1 MLVFARKWT
10 DAFDFRKFSMVVM
23 SGCLGSLLAAVV
35 AEGVLLVLLP
45 PPPPKPDAVP
55 TRVVDVMFVLDVT
68 GSMQDEIDGVSQ
80 GIQNFAT
87 ELGRRNLDARVG
99 LIAFTDRLTGTDRR
113 GNKWTGKEPDI
124 LTFGNGPFTNDMAA
138 FRSRVGRF
146 RADGGGDPEESSLDA
161 TALAARQPFRPSAV
175 KVVILITDVPP
186 HIPDREMKSVDGTA
200 AVVRNSGIDQLHL
213 VVPQEFL
220 STFAGLHS
228 GAPGTDFPLTDASGG
243 RVRFD
248 TILPEVGKAIAVAAV
263 GTAIST
269 GSFAADQYWT
279 LVLLTGLWTGL
290 LALGIFLS
298 LAMGQ
303 NYYFGRPLLEWKRG
317 LAGGLGS
324 FIAGMTSGIAGQIL
338 FGALGSSTVLQLAG
352 RIVAWV
358 IFGAVIGRGVAL
370 FVPNLSAKFATIGG
384 SIGGAVGA
392 VCFALASGLL
402 GDSFGRFV
410 GAMSLGLAIGI
421 LLLFVETAFREAWL
435 EVRYQKGTMR
445 RVSLGRTPVTL
456 GSSETLATV
465 YCRDAAPVALSFRV
479 ENGSVRCEDIP
490 LGSISLAE
498 DGQLWT
504 VGAVSV
510 ALRSPVPGRR
520 SVVAP
525 EPGPTTDRNGRG
537 LATDLIPAA
546 KVILAIEWPLPLGD
560 SVIGSSEAA
569 DLSIRDAGL
578 SVQHVSLT
586 VQSSRAIVT
595 PINGVSPT
603 LVSFDGALTSLR
615 VVSGRNAVRDGSVLK
630 LGDLLATV
638 RAEPLR
644 LCFDLSVQGP
654 AIKVG
659 GQDNWRLSSTASRQS
674 PEVLFSWASDR
685 FTATCA
691 GGSSDVFF
699 SFTGDGGQFKPLTG
713 RSAVKS
719 GSRLRIGDLAIRITI
734 A

>member
-23 SGCLGSLLAAVV
+23 SGCLGSLLAAIV

-45 PPPPKPDAVP
+45 PPPPKPDAAP

-113 GNKWTGKEPDI
+113 GNKWIGKEPEI
-124 LTFGNGPFTNDMAA
+124 LTFGSGPFTNDMAA
-138 FRSRVGRF
+138 FRSRVGRI
-146 RADGGGDPEESSLDA
+146 RADGGGDAEESSLDA

-200 AVVRNSGIDQLHL
+200 TVVRTSGIDQLHL
-213 VVPQEFL
+213 VVPRQFL
-220 STFAGLHS
+220 PAFAGLHA

-317 LAGGLGS
+317 LAGGIGS
-324 FIAGMTSGIAGQIL
+324 LIAGMTSGVAGQVL
-338 FGALGSSTVLQLAG
+338 FGAVGSSSFLQLVG

-384 SIGGAVGA
+384 SIGGGVGA
-392 VCFALASGLL
+392 VCFAVASGLL
-402 GDSFGRFV
+402 GDSIGRFV

-479 ENGSVRCEDIP
+479 ENGAVRCEDIP
-490 LGSISLAE
+490 LGSSSLAE

-520 SVVAP
+520 STLVP
-525 EPGPTTDRNGRG
+525 EPAPSMKGTGPGPSTDTSGNPK
-537 LATDLIPAA
+537 ATLT
-546 KVILAIEWPLPLGD
+546 IEWTLPQGG

-569 DLSIRDAGL
+569 TLSIRGAGL
-578 SVQHVSLT
+578 SVRHLDLA
-586 VQSSRAIVT
+586 VQSGRVIVT
-595 PINGVSPT
+595 PIDGVPPS

-615 VVSGRNAVRDGSVLK
+615 FIEGRNAMRDGSVLQ
-630 LGDLLATV
+630 LRSLLTTV
-638 RAEPLR
+638 LTEPLR
-644 LCFDLSVQGP
+644 LTFDLAVPDAGV
-654 AIKVG
+654 KVG
-659 GQDNWRLSSTASRQS
+659 GQDDWTVSS
-674 PEVLFSWASDR
+674 PESRNSPELTFSWASDR
-685 FTATCA
+685 LAATSA
-691 GGSSDVFF
+691 GGYGNVLI
-699 SFTGDGGQFKPLTG
+699 SFTGNEDQFKQLTG
-713 RSAVKS
+713 RNAVKS
-719 GSRLRIGDLAIRITI
+719 GSRVRIGDLTIRITI

>member
-1 MLVFARKWT
+1 MLVYARKWT
-10 DAFDFRKFSMVVM
+10 DAFDFRKLSMVVM
-23 SGCLGSLLAAVV
+23 SGCLGSLLAAIV

-45 PPPPKPDAVP
+45 PPPAKPDAVP
-55 TRVVDVMFVLDVT
+55 IRVVDVMFLLDVT

-99 LIAFTDRLTGTDRR
+99 LIAFTDRLTATDSFGRR
-113 GNKWTGKEPDI
+113 WTGKEPEV
-124 LTFGNGPFTNDMAA
+124 LTFGSAPFTNDMVA
-138 FRSRVGRF
+138 FQSRVGRI
-146 RADGGGDPEESSLDA
+146 RADGGGDVNESSLDA

-175 KVVILITDVPP
+175 KVIILITDAPP

-200 AVVRNSGIDQLHL
+200 EIVRTSGIDQLHL
-213 VVPQEFL
+213 VVPLQVL
-220 STFAGLHS
+220 PSLARLHT

-279 LVLLTGLWTGL
+279 LVMLTGLWTGL
-290 LALGIFLS
+290 LAVGIFLS

-303 NYYFGRPLLEWKRG
+303 NFYFGRPLLEWKRG

-324 FIAGMTSGIAGQIL
+324 FIAGMTSGVAGQVL
-338 FGALGSSTVLQLAG
+338 FGALGTSSMLQPVG

-384 SIGGAVGA
+384 SLGGGIGA
-392 VCFALASGLL
+392 VCFAVASGFL
-402 GDSFGRFV
+402 GDSSGRFV
-410 GAMSLGLAIGI
+410 GAMSLGLAIAI

-456 GSSETLATV
+456 GSSETMATV

-479 ENGSVRCEDIP
+479 ENGSIRCEDIP
-490 LGSISLAE
+490 RGSISLAE

-504 VGAVSV
+504 VGAALV
-510 ALRSPVPGRR
+510 ALRSPVPGRG
-520 SVVAP
+520 SVVVPAP
-525 EPGPTTDRNGRG
+525 TPMVSGSG
-537 LATDLIPAA
+537 LGHATDLIPTARA
-546 KVILAIEWPLPLGD
+546 TLAIEWPLPQGD
-560 SVIGSSEAA
+560 SLVGSSDAA
-569 DLSIRDAGL
+569 NLSIRGAGL
-578 SVQHVSLT
+578 SVQQVNLAL
-586 VQSSRAIVT
+586 QSGRAIVT
-595 PINGVSPT
+595 PIDGGSPT
-603 LVSFDGALTSLR
+603 LVSFDGALTSLK
-615 VVSGRNAVRDGSVLK
+615 VVTGRNALRDGSLLK

-638 RAEPLR
+638 RTEPIR
-644 LCFDLSVQGP
+644 LTFDLSIPGP
-654 AIKVG
+654 GIKVG
-659 GQDNWRLSSTASRQS
+659 GQNDWTLSSTASRNS
-674 PEVLFSWASDR
+674 PEVSFSWTNDR
-685 FTATCA
+685 FTATSA
-691 GGSSDVFF
+691 GGSGNVLL
-699 SFTGDGGQFKPLTG
+699 SFTGNEDQFKPLTG
-713 RSAVKS
+713 RNAVKPE
-719 GSRLRIGDLAIRITI
+719 SRVRIGDFTIRVIV